1 MSLSEGFIRRKG
13 IDAPRVDREAE
24 NCYKTLKIGRNSI
37 ICRPKED
44 KFDETK
50 DVSKLDDPPS
60 EGKTGIPEPDTTQFE
75 GSQSETT
82 TTEARQPESSLQ
94 SVEEQHPGNPL
105 LGFLGTVG
113 VAASGVL
120 GGLYGTSLQEKK
132 ALQSIISSV
141 NHLQTCN

>member
-1 MSLSEGFIRRKG
+1 MS
-13 IDAPRVDREAE
+13 V
-24 NCYKTLKIGRNSI
+24 
-37 ICRPKED
+37 
-44 KFDETK
+44 ETK

-60 EGKTGIPEPDTTQFE
+60 EGKTGIPEPDNTQFE

-94 SVEEQHPGNPL
+94 SVEEQRPGNPL

-113 VAASGVL
+113 VSASGVL

>member
-1 MSLSEGFIRRKG
+1 LLLS
-13 IDAPRVDREAE
+13 V
-24 NCYKTLKIGRNSI
+24 
-37 ICRPKED
+37 
-44 KFDETK
+44 ETK

-60 EGKTGIPEPDTTQFE
+60 EGEKGIPRPDNTQLE
-75 GSQSETT
+75 GSQAETT

-94 SVEEQHPGNPL
+94 SVEEQRPGNPL

-113 VAASGVL
+113 VSASGVL